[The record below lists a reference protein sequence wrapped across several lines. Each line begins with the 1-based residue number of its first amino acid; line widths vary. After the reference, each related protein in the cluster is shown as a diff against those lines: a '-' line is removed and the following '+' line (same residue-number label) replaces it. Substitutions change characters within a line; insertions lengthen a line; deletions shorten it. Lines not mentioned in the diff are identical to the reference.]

1 MYTVRRGM
9 HGINHSWTVCTQ
21 FELLRNS
28 RKGCG
33 TVTVGSL
40 HSWVSDVGCSDSIIR
55 GLCTSACTS
64 EAFIRGCQTWDVP
77 IQSFVDYVCRHAVSS
92 KCVWTRVPAED
103 RHFFRGLCASASS
116 WVWVFVC
123 GLGYLRRAATFFVDY
138 VRRQAVGSGSSCVDP
153 GTCGGPPLFKL
164 SSKYQAGI
172 FVGLATLQETYGSV
186 LMVGEKEHV
195 FYMSSTTFRY
205 SMMWA
210 SPSAGS
216 GWMWHFDGSRHE

>member
-1 MYTVRRGM
+1 MEEKYSHLEFRRMYTVRRGM

-40 HSWVSDVGCSDSIIR
+40 HSWVSDVGYSDSIIR
-55 GLCTSACTS
+55 GLCASACTS

-92 KCVWTRVPAED
+92 KCVWTRVPAEG

-123 GLGYLRRAATFFVDY
+123 GLGYLRRAATF
-138 VRRQAVGSGSSCVDP
+138 
-153 GTCGGPPLFKL
+153 
-164 SSKYQAGI
+164 
-172 FVGLATLQETYGSV
+172 
-186 LMVGEKEHV
+186 
-195 FYMSSTTFRY
+195 
-205 SMMWA
+205 
-210 SPSAGS
+210 
-216 GWMWHFDGSRHE
+216 

>member
-1 MYTVRRGM
+1 MDDKNTR
-9 HGINHSWTVCTQ
+9 
-21 FELLRNS
+21 
-28 RKGCG
+28 
-33 TVTVGSL
+33 
-40 HSWVSDVGCSDSIIR
+40 VSALETYGGYGHISV
-55 GLCTSACTS
+55 LCR
-64 EAFIRGCQTWDVP
+64 I
-77 IQSFVDYVCRHAVSS
+77 
-92 KCVWTRVPAED
+92 CVWSRPIPYTAYGF
-103 RHFFRGLCASASS
+103 H
-116 WVWVFVC
+116 
-123 GLGYLRRAATFFVDY
+123 RRAATFFVDY
-138 VRRQAVGSGSSCVDP
+138 VRRQAVGSGSSCVDS

>member
-1 MYTVRRGM
+1 MEEKYSHLEFRRMYTVRRGM
-9 HGINHSWTVCTQ
+9 FRFNHSWTMCVGTQ
-21 FELLRNS
+21 YQVN
-28 RKGCG
+28 
-33 TVTVGSL
+33 
-40 HSWVSDVGCSDSIIR
+40 
-55 GLCTSACTS
+55 A
-64 EAFIRGCQTWDVP
+64 
-77 IQSFVDYVCRHAVSS
+77 
-92 KCVWTRVPAED
+92 
-103 RHFFRGLCASASS
+103 
-116 WVWVFVC
+116 C

-138 VRRQAVGSGSSCVDP
+138 VRRQAVGSGSSCVDSS
-153 GTCGGPPLFKL
+153 TCGGPPLFKL
-164 SSKYQAGI
+164 SSKYQDGI

>member
-28 RKGCG
+28 RKGSG

-92 KCVWTRVPAED
+92 KCV
-103 RHFFRGLCASASS
+103 S
-116 WVWVFVC
+116 
-123 GLGYLRRAATFFVDY
+123 DY
-138 VRRQAVGSGSSCVDP
+138 VRRQAVGSGSSCVDS

>member
-1 MYTVRRGM
+1 MRVIHRMLCSGMRCALHGRKIFSPGIQENVYCQTWDARNQPFVDCLYTIRAVTQFEKGLRHSHSRKPSFVGVRRGM
-9 HGINHSWTVCTQ
+9 FRFNHSWTMCVGTQ
-21 FELLRNS
+21 YQVN
-28 RKGCG
+28 
-33 TVTVGSL
+33 
-40 HSWVSDVGCSDSIIR
+40 
-55 GLCTSACTS
+55 
-64 EAFIRGCQTWDVP
+64 
-77 IQSFVDYVCRHAVSS
+77 
-92 KCVWTRVPAED
+92 
-103 RHFFRGLCASASS
+103 
-116 WVWVFVC
+116 VC

-138 VRRQAVGSGSSCVDP
+138 VRRQAVGSGSSCVDS